1 MVRKRKII
9 EVKDLR
15 LISTGARL
23 GTIQHAHKER
33 LFPFKHSLLCVAQ
46 CARSCVR
53 VAWQRFSAL
62 TQACGDKMKAKFL
75 LKQQVLYNVCAWK
88 KQSAAAFE
96 RISALQAPAKEKQEE
111 KILGASYFS
120 EEDVH
125 S

>member
-1 MVRKRKII
+1 MK
-9 EVKDLR
+9 
-15 LISTGARL
+15 
-23 GTIQHAHKER
+23 
-33 LFPFKHSLLCVAQ
+33 
-46 CARSCVR
+46 

-62 TQACGDKMKAKFL
+62 TQACGDKMHAKFL
-75 LKQQVLYNVCAWK
+75 LKQQVLYNVGVWK

-96 RISALQAPAKEKQEE
+96 RISALQAPAKETQEE